1 MLLSRFWYVV
11 LSLLLGAALFV
22 LFLAQSM
29 YNRAGELAMAEGLAS
44 DSQFV
49 SWYLRNDARERSG
62 QLIQFALDG
71 NIQKGLLKSSQSE
84 EAVPKDVPDKV
95 AAALRKVNANIPADF
110 AFDAVFAVDR
120 HGRVVA
126 HLGYDQAR
134 GMDDF
139 ELGGYPV
146 VADALHG
153 YLRDDTLVLDRMYR
167 VVARPVEYEIGAP
180 PAGAIVGARIIDDR
194 YARELSRRTGAA
206 VAFYTRGS
214 RVATG
219 APEDFD
225 RSQLDLIIGDM
236 DRLDQDQEYV
246 EKGRSGVRRIG
257 NNMGVVYA
265 RIPGEAYALGAGY
278 VVGRV
283 PANVKSPLGFFRN
296 ADDKDKASAKL
307 GIISLVVLVALL
319 LGLLFSYYEH
329 TRPLH
334 LFRREALALAQ
345 GKTDQLLPSK
355 FRGVYRKIASDLN
368 DGIDQVAAKGG
379 VPRRAADLT
388 QVLGDLPA
396 EPQMSAFAFPGEAG
410 AAPPPAASS
419 PEAKS
424 RPLPSAPRGR
434 RLPGIPRQGG
444 AEASSPEASAP
455 RGAVAPADPEAERLA
470 EWRRVYEEF
479 VSVKQ
484 QCGESIEGFTYEKFE
499 QTLRRNEETLI
510 KRHGAARVRFSVY
523 VKEGKAALKASPIKE

>member
-29 YNRAGELAMAEGLAS
+29 YNRAGDLAMAEALAS

-62 QLIQFALDG
+62 QLTQFALDG
-71 NIQKGLLKSSQSE
+71 AIQKGLLKSSQSE

-95 AAALRKVNANIPADF
+95 AEALRKINGRIPADF

-180 PAGAIVGARIIDDR
+180 PAGAVVGARIIDDR
-194 YARELSRRTGAA
+194 FARELSRRTGAA
-206 VAFYTRGS
+206 VAFYMRGS
-214 RVATG
+214 RGATG
-219 APEDFD
+219 APESFNRGDLD
-225 RSQLDLIIGDM
+225 INTEAISQDPAL
-236 DRLDQDQEYV
+236 V
-246 EKGRSGVRRIG
+246 EKGRSDVHRVGT

-278 VVGRV
+278 IVGRV
-283 PANVKSPLGFFRN
+283 PAHVSSPFGFFKG

-307 GIISLVVLVALL
+307 GVVALVVLVALL
-319 LGLLFSYYEH
+319 VGLLFSYYEH

-334 LFRREALALAQ
+334 LFRREAVALAQ
-345 GKTDQLLPSK
+345 GKSDQLLPSK
-355 FRGVYRKIASDLN
+355 FRGLYRKIASDLN
-368 DGIDQVAAKGG
+368 DGIDQVAARGG
-379 VPRRAADLT
+379 VPRRAADLQ

-396 EPQMSAFAFPGEAG
+396 EPQMSAFAFPGEGGG
-410 AAPPPAASS
+410 AAPPAAPAA
-419 PEAKS
+419 EARS
-424 RPLPSAPRGR
+424 RPLPSAPGGK
-434 RLPGIPRQGG
+434 RLPGVARAAG
-444 AEASSPEASAP
+444 PEAT
-455 RGAVAPADPEAERLA
+455 APAGAAAEPVDPAAERLA
-470 EWRRVYEEF
+470 EWRRVFEEF
-479 VSVKQ
+479 VSIKQ
-484 QCGESIEGFTYEKFE
+484 QCGESTEGFTYEKFE